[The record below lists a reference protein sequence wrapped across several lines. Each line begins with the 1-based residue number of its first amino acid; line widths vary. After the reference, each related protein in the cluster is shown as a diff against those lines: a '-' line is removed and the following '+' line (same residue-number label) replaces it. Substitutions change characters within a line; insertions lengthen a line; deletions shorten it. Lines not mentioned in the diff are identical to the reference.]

1 MTRFILAVTAITGF
15 CVSGAFAPRCF
26 AFAKQ
31 NGGGGGVQLLRDDYI
46 LTGADGRLVEGESGK
61 WLFEF
66 ESGISDGAAELKA
79 GQSLELLDSATL
91 EKMTEDAKTRLEA
104 SYRLWGKVTK
114 FEGSNYIFPVYFLG
128 LRKIDKP
135 AGQQG
140 QAGGAKKTTS
150 INEPNDILSIPD
162 EIAAQLKTSEVL
174 PAQEAP
180 AGLQLKQ
187 DTIYANRVGRVVEK
201 DGKYVFEPDGLGR
214 GIERFEIALLP
225 CQNLEEAIAQ
235 VRGESNPVRFSVAGI
250 LTRYKGQQYLLLQK
264 ATRAYSYGNFG
275 R

>member
-1 MTRFILAVTAITGF
+1 MIRFVLVVTAMIGF
-15 CVSGAFAPRCF
+15 SVSGVFAQDAGR
-26 AFAKQ
+26 
-31 NGGGGGVQLLRDDYI
+31 GQLLQDDYVI
-46 LTGADGRLVEGESGK
+46 SGVDGRLVDGEDGK

-66 ESGISDGAAELKA
+66 EYGISDGLAELRA
-79 GQSLELLDSATL
+79 GQSLELLSSATL
-91 EKMTEDAKTRLEA
+91 EKMTEDAGTRLEA

-128 LRKIDKP
+128 LRKVDRP
-135 AGQQG
+135 AVQPEK
-140 QAGGAKKTTS
+140 AGSAKKATS
-150 INEPNDILSIPD
+150 INAPNDVLSIPD
-162 EIAAQLKTSEVL
+162 EIIAQLQTSEVL

-187 DTIYANRVGRVVEK
+187 DRIFANRVGLVVEK
-201 DGKYVFEPDGLGR
+201 NGQYVFETDGLGQGVEKF
-214 GIERFEIALLP
+214 GIELLP
-225 CQNLEEAIAQ
+225 DKALEEAIIQ
-235 VRGESNPVRFSVAGI
+235 SRGELNPVRFSVTGI